1 MCTQWNETI
10 LRHVATISV
19 LDLIS
24 DAEFIQ
30 QLIPTWAESFKY
42 LYFEPESE
50 ATTIRT
56 GYKAE
61 ERYPCVG
68 HECEPF

>member
-1 MCTQWNETI
+1 M
-10 LRHVATISV
+10 SV
-19 LDLIS
+19 LDLIL

-30 QLIPTWAESFKY
+30 KLILSWAESFKY

-56 GYKAE
+56 D
-61 ERYPCVG
+61 
-68 HECEPF
+68 

>member
-1 MCTQWNETI
+1 M
-10 LRHVATISV
+10 SV
-19 LDLIS
+19 LDLIL
-24 DAEFIQ
+24 DPEFIQ

-56 GYKAE
+56 GCKTE
-61 ERYPCVG
+61 ERYSCVG
-68 HECEPF
+68 HECEPFSNCRDSGK